1 MPHSAQTVEKV
12 VDIQIEI
19 LNNTTTRNEVCTMYI
34 RQTHIKDHK
43 HGKKET
49 RGKTLKDKT

>member
-19 LNNTTTRNEVCTMYI
+19 LNNTTTSMYI
-34 RQTHIKDHK
+34 RQTHKKDHK

>member
-19 LNNTTTRNEVCTMYI
+19 LNNTTTRNDRGMYI
-34 RQTHIKDHK
+34 RQTHKKDHK

-49 RGKTLKDKT
+49 RGKKLKDKN